1 MHDDEEEGWW
11 LGKSR
16 EGGDTL
22 EDYIRDEEERD
33 PFGYSET
40 LNSR

>member
-1 MHDDEEEGWW
+1 MITR
-11 LGKSR
+11 KSQ

-22 EDYIRDEEERD
+22 EDYIRDEGEHD
-33 PFGYSET
+33 PFGYGET

>member
-1 MHDDEEEGWW
+1 MMTR
-11 LGKSR
+11 KSR

-22 EDYIRDEEERD
+22 EDYIRDGGDRD
-33 PFGYSET
+33 PFGYGET